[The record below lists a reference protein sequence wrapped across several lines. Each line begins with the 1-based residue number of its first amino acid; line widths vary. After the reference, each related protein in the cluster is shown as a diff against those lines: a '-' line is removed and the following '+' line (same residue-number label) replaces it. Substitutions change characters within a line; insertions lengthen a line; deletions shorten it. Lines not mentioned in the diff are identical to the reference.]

1 MEQKLTNLLSVTQIS
16 PILARY
22 TTPQLTYPYLL
33 IPFFFPTSPSQL
45 LVSAN
50 EMKQLVLAT
59 GGNEILKH
67 RIMASLF
74 FEPSTRTSCSFQA
87 AMLRLGGQ
95 VITVTESDSSAKK
108 GEVLEDTIATMSC
121 YCDVIVIR
129 HPMKGS
135 AALAAQYTTKPV
147 INAGLVLLIHLLVD
161 SCG

>member
-1 MEQKLTNLLSVTQIS
+1 
-16 PILARY
+16 
-22 TTPQLTYPYLL
+22 
-33 IPFFFPTSPSQL
+33 
-45 LVSAN
+45 
-50 EMKQLVLAT
+50 MKQLVMTT

-147 INAGLVLLIHLLVD
+147 INAGLHPFLDPSYVSSTTGDGAGEHPTQALLDLYTILSELGRIGSLSLLPFP
-161 SCG
+161 S